1 MIALISMIYGSF
13 YFLFFKK
20 LKLFAESVRNISI
33 FVGIGVVL
41 IGAIVYSWWTFA
53 PTTVDGRVFQ
63 YVIPIVPNVKG
74 QVVEVPIEGTQV
86 VQKGDVLF
94 KIDPTPYQFQV
105 DRLQASIDQAETQK
119 TLAEIEVKR
128 ATGLV
133 RSSAGPQSQLDQWNA
148 QLASAEATIASL
160 NAQLGNAQWQL
171 DETVVRAPY
180 EGYAFNLQLRP
191 GNYVTSMPVA
201 SSLSFVSNEQKTVL
215 ASFSQSAIRYI
226 HVGDAVEMVFRSIPG
241 RVFAGKIKRVARASG
256 STQLSASGQLP
267 TMTGQPENSRWPVV
281 VEFDDPS
288 EVESMPQSSGASIIA
303 VYTDKGKPVH
313 VISKVVMRMTAWTG
327 YLTSP

>member
-20 LKLFAESVRNISI
+20 MKLFAESVRNISI

-53 PTTVDGRVFQ
+53 PTTIDGRVFQ

-74 QVVEVPIEGTQV
+74 QVVEVPIEGTQI

-105 DRLQASIDQAETQK
+105 DQLQASIDQAEAQK

-148 QLASAEATIASL
+148 QLASTEASIASL

-180 EGYAFNLQLRP
+180 EGFVFNLQVRP
-191 GNYVTSMPVA
+191 GSYVTSMPVA
-201 SSLSFVSNEQKTVL
+201 SSMSFVSSEETPVL
-215 ASFSQSAIRYI
+215 ASFSQSAIRYMN
-226 HVGDAVEMVFRSIPG
+226 VGDPVEMVFRSIPG
-241 RVFAGKIKRVARASG
+241 KVFAGKIKRIAKAAG
-256 STQLSASGQLP
+256 SSQLSASGQMVTL
-267 TMTGQPENSRWPVV
+267 TGQPENSRWAVIM
-281 VEFDDPS
+281 EFDDPS
-288 EVESMPQSSGASIIA
+288 EAESMHQSSGASIIA

-313 VISKVVMRMTAWTG
+313 VISKVVMRMNAWTG